1 MPAKSSIQQTA
12 VALGSGEVLSSV
24 TVYADSSNA
33 GVVFLGYSS
42 AVTAGSTDA
51 TDGMPIEAGRSYQVP
66 VALLPN
72 KNLSDIK
79 LISDTGTNKV
89 YYDYR

>member
-1 MPAKSSIQQTA
+1 MPAKSSIAQTA
-12 VALGSGEVLSSV
+12 VSLGSGEVLSSV
-24 TVYADSSNA
+24 VIYADEDNA
-33 GVVFLGYSS
+33 GVVFVGYSS

-51 TDGMPIEAGRSYQVP
+51 TDGMPIKADRSYQIP

-79 LISDTGTNKV
+79 LISDAGTNKV